1 MNSVGPN
8 LLTNLCPSVTKYDD
22 LPIFPS
28 TEIFIFIIF
37 YFSFLRKYKQYFE
50 INRNNRGM
58 KENVD
63 FLDFIVLEIAFFVL
77 CFYFALFFCNE
88 LVTIKLI
95 SSINIYLLGQS
106 LLYFLGFDFNYYKVA
121 FDELLVEKIL
131 L

>member
-1 MNSVGPN
+1 
-8 LLTNLCPSVTKYDD
+8 
-22 LPIFPS
+22 
-28 TEIFIFIIF
+28 
-37 YFSFLRKYKQYFE
+37 
-50 INRNNRGM
+50 M

-77 CFYFALFFCNE
+77 CFYFALFCCNE

-95 SSINIYLLGQS
+95 SSMNIYLLGQS
-106 LLYFLGFDFNYYKVA
+106 LLYLLGFNYYKVA

>member
-1 MNSVGPN
+1 MYEGK
-8 LLTNLCPSVTKYDD
+8 C
-22 LPIFPS
+22 
-28 TEIFIFIIF
+28 
-37 YFSFLRKYKQYFE
+37 
-50 INRNNRGM
+50 
-58 KENVD
+58 

-77 CFYFALFFCNE
+77 CFYFPLFICNE

-106 LLYFLGFDFNYYKVA
+106 LLYLLGCDFNYYKVA